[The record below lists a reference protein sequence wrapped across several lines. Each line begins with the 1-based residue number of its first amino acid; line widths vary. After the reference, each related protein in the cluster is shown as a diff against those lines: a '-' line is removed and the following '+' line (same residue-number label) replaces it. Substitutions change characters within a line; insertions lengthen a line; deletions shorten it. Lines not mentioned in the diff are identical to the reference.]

1 MKTITIASLFAF
13 GVLVFFG
20 CKTADNAV
28 DCQGICDRYQ
38 ECFDESYD
46 VSDCTERCLD
56 DASNEGYDTQA
67 DACDAC
73 IDDKS
78 CASATFNCATKCA
91 GIVP

>member
-1 MKTITIASLFAF
+1 MKTITIASLLAFA
-13 GVLVFFG
+13 VLAFFG

-28 DCQGICDRYQ
+28 DCQGICNRYQ
-38 ECFDESYD
+38 ECFDEKYD

-67 DACDAC
+67 DECVRC

-78 CASATFNCATKCA
+78 CTSATFTCATQCG